1 LTDPTIADRMPTR
14 NTEQLP
20 ILCLS
25 HIGIEAGIEVTAVH
39 PTSAFPSKDLAMLW
53 RIPFSSENDPL
64 RVERAL
70 RERIKELNC
79 LYGIS
84 QLAERH
90 LHSLDD
96 FLEALVRYLP
106 FSWQFPE
113 SACTRITFEGKTYT
127 SDNFA
132 GAEWRQSSQI
142 YMYHD
147 PVGEVEVFYRDE
159 MPASDE
165 GPFLK
170 EERALLDAVAEQ
182 IGTIATRISAELELQ
197 EINHQLTLEREA
209 LQETN
214 TALRVLMSRI
224 EQEKQE
230 IRTDINVNVERVLK
244 PILQALRLQ
253 LPPAHQNYVRLLEQ
267 NLDEIASPF
276 VSRLS
281 ESFRSLTPTE
291 VAICTMIRNGLRTK
305 EIADVR
311 KVSEATVNRH
321 REKIRRKLHMTNTE
335 SNLATFLQ
343 SEMTQRK

>member
-1 LTDPTIADRMPTR
+1 
-14 NTEQLP
+14 
-20 ILCLS
+20 
-25 HIGIEAGIEVTAVH
+25 
-39 PTSAFPSKDLAMLW
+39 
-53 RIPFSSENDPL
+53 
-64 RVERAL
+64 
-70 RERIKELNC
+70 
-79 LYGIS
+79 
-84 QLAERH
+84 
-90 LHSLDD
+90 
-96 FLEALVRYLP
+96 
-106 FSWQFPE
+106 
-113 SACTRITFEGKTYT
+113 
-127 SDNFA
+127 
-132 GAEWRQSSQI
+132 
-142 YMYHD
+142 
-147 PVGEVEVFYRDE
+147 

-321 REKIRRKLHMTNTE
+321 REKIRRKLYMTNTE